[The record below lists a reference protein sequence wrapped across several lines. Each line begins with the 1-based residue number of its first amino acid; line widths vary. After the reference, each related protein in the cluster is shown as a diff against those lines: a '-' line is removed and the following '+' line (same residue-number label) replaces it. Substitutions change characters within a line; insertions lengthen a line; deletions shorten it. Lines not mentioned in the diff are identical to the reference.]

1 MLKKLTL
8 LALAVSALAAFG
20 ASNASASWYDKGV
33 ALGAGQ
39 NPTIHLTGPIGFT
52 SSAGH
57 VHCTNATANI
67 QATGG
72 STDGHVTAFAPISN
86 PTESCHLS
94 GGIVLLCGGTTKLET
109 VILVGTPTATLTK
122 VPDTVDIT
130 NVKLTQSCANGFGFE
145 LSSETNPLVISNITT
160 PSAIVSGTIA
170 GTLKSTL
177 SSGTV
182 AVHGDMTVTPSEQGT
197 YGITE
202 K

>member
-8 LALAVSALAAFG
+8 LALAVTALAAFG
-20 ASNASASWYDKGV
+20 ASSASASWYHKGV
-33 ALGAGQ
+33 ALGNGQ
-39 NPTIHLTGPIGFT
+39 NVTIHLTGPIGFT
-52 SSAGH
+52 SNAGN

-67 QATGG
+67 EATGG
-72 STDGHVTAFAPISN
+72 TTDGHVTAFAPINS

-109 VILVGTPTATLTK
+109 VALVGKPTATLTK
-122 VPDTVDIT
+122 AADTVDISG
-130 NVKLTQSCANGFGFE
+130 VVLTQKCANGFGFE

-170 GTLKSTL
+170 GTLKTTL

-182 AVHGDMTVTPSEQGT
+182 AVHGEMTVTPSEQGT